1 MRQARRALPIKEA
14 GSNYPEA
21 VHILFLMLI
30 LLLCLL
36 LWEIFPPLLFIL
48 ALVIPWN
55 LKLRREINERHLA
68 QEGLRESEE
77 RHRKLVESLNGAVYT
92 VNMNGIITFAS
103 GQIRKFGYHP
113 EEVITE
119 NFIEFVAPEQRER
132 TLANF
137 KDVIESKVDTQVQF
151 IFLKKDGDRVWV
163 ETAGRTVFDASGN
176 PLYRIGIMRNIDE
189 QKKSEAKLK
198 EAMEKAEAANRAKS
212 EFLSSMSHEF
222 RTPLNAI
229 LGYTQILTAQSGLAG
244 THKKQIEIIGTS
256 AQHLMT
262 LINDI
267 LDLSRIEAG
276 KQELNFEA
284 FSLPSLVQKVFNIN
298 RMRALEKDL
307 IFFHEEMTP
316 LPEAVWGD
324 ERKVAQVLLNLL
336 NNAVKYTG
344 AGSVTFKSGYRE
356 AEDTFFC
363 LVEDTGIGI
372 PHDRINEIFEPFS
385 QVRNGSGFVEGTGL
399 GLAITQRLVRL
410 MNGELVVESE
420 EGKGSSFGVSV
431 RLPKAAEEKVAEV
444 QPGPTI
450 IGYKGP
456 RRRILAVDD
465 NYSNLSLLISLF
477 DPLGFTVDAA
487 EDGEKGLEKAVQ
499 HRPDLIL
506 LDFMMPKMDGLD
518 VILKMMETEEL
529 KDIKVIGISAT
540 VIDKNRKRK
549 FIEMCQDYLTKPI
562 DTALLLDRLKHH
574 LGLEWEYEEMT
585 SPNPAPRDPDD
596 AMEKLPPTE
605 VIESL
610 RQEIL
615 QGYFSRADKL
625 LESLNHGETAYLPF
639 CNRVRNHIRKY
650 DDTGLLRFL
659 DSIRPAAQ

>member
-1 MRQARRALPIKEA
+1 MKQMLRALPIKEA
-14 GSNYPEA
+14 GSNYPEG
-21 VHILFLMLI
+21 VYILFLLLI
-30 LLLCLL
+30 LFLCLL
-36 LWEIFPPLLFIL
+36 LWEIFPPILFIV
-48 ALVIPWN
+48 ALVILWN

-137 KDVIESKVDTQVQF
+137 KEVIESNGHTQFQF

-163 ETAGRTVFDASGN
+163 ETAGRTVFDVLGN
-176 PLYRIGIMRNIDE
+176 PLYRIGIMRDIDE
-189 QKKSEAKLK
+189 HKKSQAKLK
-198 EAMEKAEAANRAKS
+198 AAMEKAEAGNRAKS
-212 EFLSSMSHEF
+212 EFLSSMSHEL

-229 LGYTQILTAQSGLAG
+229 LGYTQILTAQSGLAD

-267 LDLSRIEAG
+267 LDMSRIEAG
-276 KQELNFEA
+276 KQELDFEA
-284 FSLPSLVQKVFNIN
+284 FSLPNLVQKVFNIN
-298 RMRALEKDL
+298 RIRALEKDL
-307 IFFHEEMTP
+307 FFFHEEMTP

-385 QVRNGSGFVEGTGL
+385 QVRNSNGFVEGTGL
-399 GLAITQRLVRL
+399 GLAITQRLIQL

-420 EGKGSSFGVSV
+420 EGKGSSFGVSI
-431 RLPKAAEEKVAEV
+431 RLPKAAEQKVAEV
-444 QPGPTI
+444 QPGPAI

-465 NYSNLSLLISLF
+465 NYSNLSLLISLL

-506 LDFMMPKMDGLD
+506 LDFMMPEMDGLD
-518 VILKMMETEEL
+518 VILKLMETEEL

-549 FIEMCQDYLTKPI
+549 FIEMCVDYLTKPI
-562 DTALLLDRLKHH
+562 DTGLLLDRLKHH
-574 LGLEWEYEEMT
+574 LDMEWEYEEMT
-585 SPNPAPRDPDD
+585 RPNPAPGNPDEAPDD
-596 AMEKLPPTE
+596 AMEKLPPPV

-659 DSIRPAAQ
+659 DSL